1 MCVCVC
7 VCVWCG
13 VVWCGV
19 VWCGVVCVCVRGRSI
34 YCIFSNKPH
43 AQIVAQAQIVAY
55 GDPTLNIV
63 NPCSK
68 VPTQLVPNRVIF

>member
-7 VCVWCG
+7 VCVCVCG

-19 VWCGVVCVCVRGRSI
+19 CVCVRVRGWHSI